1 MQRKLPTSAKIL
13 IYGILLIICLTCI
26 IPIAT
31 VVSISLSTNLTI
43 LKEGYGI
50 LPKDFTLDAYK
61 YVFRDVTSILRSY
74 GVSILVTV
82 LGCVGGLLLD
92 ALMAYALSRNDYRY
106 KSVLTVYILI
116 PILISGG
123 MVPTYIL
130 LSRYLHMKD
139 TFAVLILPLMITPW
153 FIVLLRTFFSQIP
166 MSLIEAATMDGA
178 NEWLIFI
185 KVILPLAKPALAT
198 IGMFITLNYW
208 NDWFQP
214 LMYIEDR
221 SMYNLQFRLYLIM
234 KDAEEMIRNSANMST
249 GVSLVGLPTETM
261 RMAMCVIAAGPML
274 MVFPFFQ
281 KYFVKG
287 LTVGAVKG

>member
-1 MQRKLPTSAKIL
+1 MQRKLPVSARVIVNIIL
-13 IYGILLIICLTCI
+13 VIICLLCVV
-26 IPIAT
+26 PILT
-31 VVSISLSTNLTI
+31 VVSISLSTNQTI
-43 LKEGYGI
+43 MREGYGI
-50 LPKDFTLDAYK
+50 LPKGFTLAAYE
-61 YVFRDVTSILRSY
+61 YVFRDVKSILRSY
-74 GVSILVTV
+74 GVSIFVTV
-82 LGCVGGLLLD
+82 TGCVGGLLLD
-92 ALMAYALSRNDYRY
+92 ALMAYSLSRNDYKY
-106 KSVLTVYILI
+106 KSILTVYILI

-139 TFAVLILPLMITPW
+139 TFAVLILPIMVTPW

-166 MSLIEAATMDGA
+166 MSLIEAATIDGA
-178 NEWLIFI
+178 SEWLIFI
-185 KVILPLAKPALAT
+185 KVIIPLAKPAMAT

-249 GVSLVGLPTETM
+249 GISVANLPTETM